1 MTTER
6 DFIKTAKNA
15 DLLDGLTVQ
24 ESAADFTDVKG
35 QVIRPQDLQYSLEE
49 KTAFLASAE
58 DDKKGHRTRMRERVL
73 DHGASSLADYE
84 VLEMLLYA
92 ASPRGDTKPLAKRL
106 IKKFGSLSKVM
117 SASPEQIKQVE
128 KAGEAVVA
136 TIKIAEILGERLLRS
151 RVEKRNVMSSW
162 QALLEYCQGVMGRRE
177 IEHFRILFLNNKNH
191 LISDEIQ
198 QSGTVNHT
206 AVYPREVV
214 KRALEIGATSL
225 ILVHNHPSGDT
236 TPSKADIDMTA
247 EIMSA
252 AAALN
257 IRIHDHLIVSATE
270 NTSLK
275 SLGLM

>member
-1 MTTER
+1 MTSER
-6 DFIKTAKNA
+6 DFIKSAKNA
-15 DLLDGLTVQ
+15 DPLDGMAVQ
-24 ESAADFTDVKG
+24 ESAADFTSVTG
-35 QVIRPQDLQYSLEE
+35 EVIRPEDLQYSLEE
-49 KTAFLASAE
+49 KTAPLTSAE

-73 DHGASSLADYE
+73 NHGASSLADYE

-92 ASPRGDTKPLAKRL
+92 ASTRGDTKPLAKRL

-117 SASPEQIKQVE
+117 SASPEQITQVD

-136 TIKIAEILGERLLRS
+136 TLKIAEILGERLLRS